1 MHDTACAQAMP
12 MELSGVQAQMQDL
25 LIEIS
30 EPSLSSDA
38 PRERAKRGQPPKI
51 SDGHLWVSL
60 VWSVLLGMS
69 NYQQWW
75 RLVCTTTLGAFAP
88 VADISADALTTR
100 LQQAGLEPLQ
110 RLLSQVSAHLAAR
123 LAPLGQ
129 RLMPLASFAP
139 EIVAIDESTLDA
151 VYRLLKPLRHLPA
164 GDLGLLPGKLA
175 GRFNLRTQQWEL
187 VQYRSEV
194 LGNCKVD
201 VLSLLEGL
209 VAGSLILF
217 DLGYFSFAWFDY
229 LTQMGYYYIS
239 RYREKTTYQLI
250 HTYYSHEGILDA
262 LVWLGSSRASAAH
275 AGYAVRLVRFWDGKQ
290 LRLYFTNVLDP
301 RQLSLAQISHLYAR
315 RWDIELAFLTLKEY
329 LGLHHWW
336 SSKRILIVQQIWVVL
351 IVAQLLQAL
360 RLEIAAQAQ
369 VDPFDVS
376 LPLLVHYVPLLIRQQ
391 QPPLPW
397 VLTYGVRLHL
407 IRPST
412 RIRTLAPDLP
422 LADLHF
428 PPPDLPLVRR
438 ACYLQYEPRPHRPSK
453 QQRKPPAST
462 SSDTT

>member
-1 MHDTACAQAMP
+1 MHDTACVQAVP
-12 MELSGVQAQMQDL
+12 MELSRAQAPMQDL
-25 LIEIS
+25 LVEIIAPKLCS
-30 EPSLSSDA
+30 EPS
-38 PRERAKRGQPPKI
+38 PEKAKRGRPQKI

-75 RLVCTTTLGAFAP
+75 RLVCTKALGPFAP
-88 VADISADALTTR
+88 VADMSADALTTR
-100 LQQAGLEPLQ
+100 LEQAGLEPLQ
-110 RLLSQVSAHLAAR
+110 RLLSQVSVHLAAR
-123 LAPLGQ
+123 LVPLGR
-129 RLMPLASFAP
+129 RLTPLASFAP
-139 EIVAIDESTLDA
+139 QIVAIDESTLDA
-151 VYRLLKPLRHLPA
+151 LRRLLAPLRHLA
-164 GDLGLLPGKLA
+164 KGDLGLLPGKIA
-175 GRFNLRTQQWEL
+175 GRFNIRTQQWEVL
-187 VQYRSEV
+187 QYRSNV
-194 LGNCKVD
+194 LGNCKVE

-262 LVWLGSSRASAAH
+262 LVWLGASRNTAAH

-290 LRLYFTNVLDP
+290 LRLYLTNVLDP
-301 RQLSLAQISHLYAR
+301 RQLSMAEIAQLYAR
-315 RWDIELAFLTLKEY
+315 RWDIELAFLTLKEH

-336 SSKRILIVQQIWVVL
+336 SSKSVLILQQIWAVL

-369 VDPFDVS
+369 LDPFDVS
-376 LPLLVHYVPLLIRQQ
+376 LPLLVYYVPLLIREHE
-391 QPPLPW
+391 PLVPW
-397 VLTYGVRLHL
+397 VLAHGQHLHL

-412 RIRTLAPDLP
+412 RLHTLAPDIP
-422 LADLHF
+422 LADLHL
-428 PPPDLPLVRR
+428 PPADLRLVRR
-438 ACYLQYEPRPHRPSK
+438 ACYLEYVPRPHRPS
-453 QQRKPPAST
+453 QQKRKKAPPPPT
-462 SSDTT
+462 DTT